1 MQEQGPKETGQVP
14 PHNHFTEL
22 GQLNQH
28 LLGLGHERVQIIGPS
43 RVRIQSPEGG
53 ALVELGPIG
62 DIMDFYVIEPIQDT
76 ENRPKSE
83 RMAHY
88 VVDQTG
94 EIIQG
99 GAAGTSDSDR
109 DGDRVFDTSY
119 PSMEEALQNARKII
133 QEQGIPLA

>member
-1 MQEQGPKETGQVP
+1 MQEQGPKESGQVSP
-14 PHNHFTEL
+14 PNRFTEL

-28 LLGLGHERVQIIGPS
+28 LLGSGHERVQIIGPS

-99 GAAGTSDSDR
+99 GAAGT
-109 DGDRVFDTSY
+109 
-119 PSMEEALQNARKII
+119 
-133 QEQGIPLA
+133 